1 MICIKANILIF
12 ALLETIIKFCIM
24 KRRDIK
30 KDINSLCG
38 DLFAECVA
46 LIQYKKDTN
55 KNDVENVMLTI
66 LQMQNDMISRLSH
79 VEPGSTKLFFRKLR
93 EDLLARTEDI
103 VEQIKAGCLGIAN
116 ISEFDSKNGKT
127 VSIEFVDLEPEELPF
142 E

>member
-1 MICIKANILIF
+1 
-12 ALLETIIKFCIM
+12 M
-24 KRRDIK
+24 KRREIK

-46 LIQYKKDTN
+46 LLQYKKDAN

-79 VEPGSTKLFFRKLR
+79 VEPGSTRLFFRKIR

-103 VEQIKAGCLGIAN
+103 VEQIKALA
-116 ISEFDSKNGKT
+116 
-127 VSIEFVDLEPEELPF
+127 
-142 E
+142 

>member
-46 LIQYKKDTN
+46 LIQYNKKDTN

-79 VEPGSTKLFFRKLR
+79 VEPGSTRLFFKKLR

-103 VEQIKAGCLGIAN
+103 VEQIKALA
-116 ISEFDSKNGKT
+116 
-127 VSIEFVDLEPEELPF
+127 
-142 E
+142 

>member
-79 VEPGSTKLFFRKLR
+79 VEPGSTRLFFKKLR

-103 VEQIKAGCLGIAN
+103 VEQIKALA
-116 ISEFDSKNGKT
+116 
-127 VSIEFVDLEPEELPF
+127 
-142 E
+142 